1 MTFYNQHEIKC
12 GNYPMMNAY
21 VNMKL
26 SRARFFV
33 LFSHV
38 NQGKLGGNNYFSS
51 PHYPLNPRRFLMG
64 VSVDFLN

>member
-1 MTFYNQHEIKC
+1 
-12 GNYPMMNAY
+12 MNAY

-38 NQGKLGGNNYFSS
+38 NQGMFGGNNYFSL
-51 PHYPLNPRRFLMG
+51 PHYPLNPRRFQMG
-64 VSVDFLN
+64 VVVDFVN